1 MRDFLDV
8 VNDFP
13 RDVLAKARS
22 SMPFISLSLPK
33 SDNAKPHDRF
43 DSRAVAEARAL
54 PERRPSPER

>member
-22 SMPFISLSLPK
+22 SMPSISLSLPK

-54 PERRPSPER
+54 PER